1 MEQTPMKKRKRQAL
15 ETKERIFNATIS
27 LIKERGFNHV
37 LMEDITQRA
46 GVSAGLFYNYFASKA
61 DVLTESFYYRSSKY
75 YESMEQEWLADVK
88 GLEKL
93 RQIIHHVAVLR
104 LEIYEKEELRQHHIN
119 LLTMRDR
126 LEDVRENSGKL
137 FEMIT
142 ESLSEAKEEGEL
154 PDNTDLTALRNTI
167 LLVLRG
173 ATWEYLGT
181 SDSYPFEERSWDI
194 ISKYIK
200 GL

>member
-27 LIKERGFNHV
+27 LIKERGFNNV
-37 LMEDITQRA
+37 LMEDITQKA

-75 YESMEQEWLADVK
+75 YDSMEQEWLLDVK

-104 LEIYEKEELRQHHIN
+104 LEIYDKEELRQHHIN
-119 LLTMRDR
+119 LLGMHNR
-126 LEDVRENSGKL
+126 LEDVQEKSEKL

-142 ESLSEAKEEGEL
+142 ESLNEALELGEL
-154 PDNTDLTALRNTI
+154 PAGTDLTALCTMVH
-167 LLVLRG
+167 LVLRG
-173 ATWEYLGT
+173 ATWEYLA
-181 SDSYPFEERSWDI
+181 SFDEYPFEERSWNI
-194 ISKYIK
+194 ISNYIK
-200 GL
+200 GI

>member
-1 MEQTPMKKRKRQAL
+1 MEQAPMKKRKRQAL

-27 LIKERGFNHV
+27 LIKERGFNNV

-75 YESMEQEWLADVK
+75 YDSMEQEWLKDVK

-93 RQIIHHVAVLR
+93 RLIVHHMAVLR
-104 LEIYEKEELRQHHIN
+104 QEIYDKEELRQHHMN
-119 LLTMRDR
+119 LLAMQDR
-126 LEDVRENSGKL
+126 LEDVQENSGK
-137 FEMIT
+137 FFKMIN
-142 ESLSEAKEEGEL
+142 ESISEALENGEL
-154 PDNTDLTALRNTI
+154 PENTDLDALRDMV

-173 ATWEYLGT
+173 ATWEYLAAY
-181 SDSYPFEERSWDI
+181 DHYPFEERCWNI
-194 ISKYIK
+194 ISNYIK